1 VSAWLPSPLPEN
13 ENLAFIGETSRTVAY
28 ISPTET
34 RHLLAARNPTGRPN
48 ADVVRRFVGCQNGH
62 RAESAQIDF
71 PHYFSAQEAA
81 LYVKPFAK
89 LTRNKDST
97 WQNPN
102 AKTGMRASLAKLE
115 RYLATPLGLDVPSWD
130 WIESHL
136 LPDDTLLAVAR
147 DDDFTHGVLQSRAF
161 IVWWLRWLP
170 FIAPIEIVQSLPF
183 PWPPTTPLSALNRTQ
198 EEHRLAIARA
208 ARAGAQASLDAAVLA
223 AYEWPDNSGDDAM
236 VTNLTALHRRRI
248 K

>member
-1 VSAWLPSPLPEN
+1 MSAWLASLLPEN
-13 ENLAFIGETSRTVAY
+13 ENLAFIGETPWTVAR
-28 ISPTET
+28 ITPAET
-34 RHLLAARNPTGRPN
+34 RRLLAARNPTGRPN
-48 ADVVRRFVGCQNGH
+48 ADVIRQFVGCQKG
-62 RAESAQIDF
+62 RRVESTQLDF

-89 LTRNKDST
+89 LTRDEGST
-97 WQNPN
+97 WQNPFS
-102 AKTGMRASLAKLE
+102 KTGLRASLAKLE

-161 IVWWLRWLP
+161 NAWWLHWQP
-170 FIAPIEIVQSLPF
+170 FIARVEIVQSFPF
-183 PWPPTTPLSALNRTQ
+183 PWPPATPLSALNRTQ

-208 ARAGAQASLDAAVLA
+208 VRTGAQASLDAAVVA
-223 AYEWPDNSGDDAM
+223 AYGWPDNLGDDATA
-236 VTNLTALHRRRI
+236 TNLSALHRRRI